1 MSSGDYMATAIH
13 RNTTSTTT
21 STGSLTGIATED
33 SATTDPDRL
42 PTHGAAKWWPGATAI
57 EHARTATQPTSS
69 GVPGVTEPDGAEPHS
84 TGCEAATV
92 DGAEPRGR
100 RSYPTPGT
108 IGPPRLDRGG
118 QRPACAGRFDLD
130 WDDPADAAQCRALC
144 RRCPVRAEC
153 LAQAM
158 ENQEPW
164 GIWGGLTTEERAGLA
179 RRQARPQPA
188 TLPPHGTN
196 RRYCRHGCPCQ
207 ACKDAHAAYERGQRE
222 KRRQREREQSGEPT
236 SRPPGSRWSTQ
247 SRSPQ

>member
-1 MSSGDYMATAIH
+1 MATAIP
-13 RNTTSTTT
+13 RTSISTTT
-21 STGSLTGIATED
+21 RAAVLIGVVID
-33 SATTDPDRL
+33 NSATTERDRL
-42 PTHGAAKWWPGATAI
+42 SAPCAAESWPGTAAI
-57 EHARTATQPTSS
+57 ERARGDTEHNATEHTDSAGPD
-69 GVPGVTEPDGAEPHS
+69 VTEPDGVEPHPAA
-84 TGCEAATV
+84 CEAAER
-92 DGAEPRGR
+92 DGAEPRGQ

-108 IGPPRLDRGG
+108 VGPPRLDRGG

-130 WDDPADAAQCRALC
+130 WDDPADADECRALC

-164 GIWGGLTTEERAGLA
+164 GIWGGLSTEERVGLA

-222 KRRQREREQSGEPT
+222 KRRQREQEQSGESA
-236 SRPPGSRWSTQ
+236 SRRPASRWSTQ
-247 SRSPQ
+247 SRSAW